1 MAKTMKKT
9 IWISFDFGMKGDYD
23 GLYKWLD
30 KNDASERG
38 YGLALVKNIEVPGS
52 IKSKDKPDLEFLK
65 YIKNQLSKNVKIGT
79 NDRIYMI
86 WNSVNQNAA
95 RGGFL
100 FGNKKP
106 SPWEG
111 YAQKDQDIL
120 DFDIDVE

>member
-1 MAKTMKKT
+1 MKKT

-30 KNDASERG
+30 KHDASERG
-38 YGLALVKNIEVPGS
+38 YGLALIQNIEVPAE
-52 IKSKDKPDLEFLK
+52 IKNQENPDLEFLK
-65 YIKNQLSKNVKIGT
+65 YFKKQLSENVKIGT

-86 WNSVNQNAA
+86 WNSVNKNAA

-111 YAQKDQDIL
+111 FAQNDQDIL